1 MLTNSLIRVFGS
13 RNNRVL
19 RRLDHQVKKIN
30 KLGDQMAAMI
40 DDQLRAQLQLF
51 RTRYQKGE
59 DLDSLLVE
67 AFATVREASHRSL
80 RMKHFDVQLIGGMVL
95 HEGNIAEMRTGEG
108 KTLVATLPTYLHAIE
123 EKGTHIVTV
132 NDYLAKRDAAWMG
145 TLYEALG
152 MTVGVIY
159 SQQPMEEKKQ
169 AYQADVTYGTNNEF
183 GFDYLRDNLV
193 MNKEQKVQRE
203 LHYAIVDEVDSIL
216 IDEART
222 PLIISGAKQE
232 DMNIYRQINRL
243 IPALKE
249 QKMAEGDVLVEEG
262 DFIID
267 EKNRNVELSERGH
280 ENIERALISLGLLAE
295 GTSLYDIQ
303 AVHLLHHIQAALK
316 AHHLF
321 KRDVHYLVRDQ
332 DIVIIDEHTG
342 RAMVGRRWSE
352 GIHPAIEAKEN
363 IEIKQESQTLAST
376 TFQNYFRLYDLL
388 AGMTG
393 TADTEAYEFD
403 QIYDLEVIVV
413 PTNKKM
419 IRDDK
424 NDLVF
429 LTRKEKYQAII
440 EDIERC
446 QKEQI
451 PVLVGTASVHA
462 SEELASYLTKKNIL
476 HNVLNAKN
484 HANEA
489 QVIAEAGVPGK
500 VTIATNMAGRGT
512 DIVLGGNL
520 ELEVKDLGDDPPA
533 TKLAELKES
542 WQQQHDLVLKKG
554 GLYVIGSERHE
565 SRRIDNQLRGRCG
578 RQGDPGA
585 TRFYLSMEDDLLR
598 LFASER
604 VSNMMQALGLP
615 EGEAIEHKMVTNAIE
630 RAQRKV
636 EGRNFDIRKQLLEY
650 DDVANNQRQ
659 IIYEQRR
666 HLLEAENMTDV
677 IKHNMQEQVHS
688 AVFSQMADYPED
700 RVKMLIDK
708 VKNGFNYE
716 MTLDSWDPK
725 DSEKIAAELADK
737 VYMAYKDRHSH
748 IEEEVIANVEKQVM
762 LQVLDMLWRQHL
774 QMMDYLRQGIHLRGY
789 AQRNPKEEY
798 KKESY
803 LAFEELLERIKME
816 TTRLLCYLQIKQ
828 DEDKKVALMSQQKM
842 TARHKEVNS
851 FARNS
856 APTTPTGAT
865 GATRARKVTT
875 FTRAEKKI
883 GRNQPCP
890 CGSGKKYKHCHGKV
904 NS

>member
-1 MLTNSLIRVFGS
+1 MLTNTLTRVFGS
-13 RNNRVL
+13 RNSRIL
-19 RRLDHQVKKIN
+19 RRLDHQVRTIN
-30 KLGDQMAAMI
+30 SLADKMASMSDEA
-40 DDQLRAQLQLF
+40 LRLQLAAF
-51 RTRYQKGE
+51 RARHQKGE
-59 DLDSLLVE
+59 DLDSLLPE
-67 AFATVREASHRSL
+67 AFAVVREASDRFLHMR
-80 RMKHFDVQLIGGMVL
+80 HFDVQLIGGMVL

-108 KTLVATLPTYLHAIE
+108 KTLVATLPAYLHAIE
-123 EKGTHIVTV
+123 QKGTHIVTV

-145 TLYEALG
+145 TLYEAVG

-159 SQQPMEEKKQ
+159 SQQPSEEKKQ

-193 MNKEQKVQRE
+193 MNKEQRVQGE

-249 QKMAEGDVLVEEG
+249 QKMAEGDLLVEEG

-280 ENIERALISLGLLAE
+280 DNIEKSLISLGLLEE
-295 GTSLYDIQ
+295 GASLYDIQ
-303 AVHLLHHIQAALK
+303 AIHLLHHIQAALK

-321 KRDVHYLVRDQ
+321 KRDVHYLVRNQ
-332 DIVIIDEHTG
+332 EIVIVDEHTG

-403 QIYDLEVIVV
+403 QIYDLEVVVV

-419 IRDDK
+419 IRDDR

-429 LTRKEKYQAII
+429 LTRKEKYEAVIM
-440 EDIERC
+440 DIERC
-446 QKEQI
+446 KQKRI

-462 SEELASYLTKKNIL
+462 SEELSGYLTKKKIA

-520 ELEVKDLGDDPPA
+520 ELEINNLGDSPSPDE
-533 TKLAELKES
+533 LARLKED
-542 WQQQHDLVLKKG
+542 WQQRHDQVVQNG

-650 DDVANNQRQ
+650 DDVANSQRQ

-666 HLLEAENMTDV
+666 NLLEAEDMTQVIQRNMREEV
-677 IKHNMQEQVHS
+677 HNVVLNHAAE
-688 AVFSQMADYPED
+688 YPEERIRILLD
-700 RVKMLIDK
+700 RIKSD
-708 VKNGFNYE
+708 FNYE
-716 MTLDSWDPK
+716 TTLDSWDDK
-725 DSEKIAAELADK
+725 DSEKIATSLADE
-737 VYMAYKDRHSH
+737 VYADYKDRHSD
-748 IEEEVIANVEKQVM
+748 IEEEVLASIEKQVM

-803 LAFEELLERIKME
+803 VAFEELLERIKAE
-816 TTRLLCYLQIKQ
+816 TSRLLCHLQLKQ
-828 DEDKKVALMSQQKM
+828 DAEKQVALTPQQQM
-842 TARHKEVNS
+842 TARHRELNS
-851 FARNS
+851 FADNS
-856 APTTPTGAT
+856 ATARRPTE
-865 GATRARKVTT
+865 RVTT
-875 FTRAEKKI
+875 FVRSEKKI

-890 CGSGKKYKHCHGKV
+890 CGSGKKYKHCHGKI
-904 NS
+904 NG

>member
-1 MLTNSLIRVFGS
+1 MLDNTLARLFGS
-13 RNNRVL
+13 RNARVL
-19 RRLDHQVKKIN
+19 KRLNRQVKEIN
-30 KLGDQMAAMI
+30 RLEEKVKAMS
-40 DDQLRAQLQLF
+40 DEELQSQLQLF
-51 RTRYQKGE
+51 RTRYKKGE
-59 DLDSLLVE
+59 ELDSLLSE
-67 AFATVREASHRSL
+67 SFAVVRETSHRSL
-80 RMKHFDVQLIGGMVL
+80 EMRHFDVQLIGGIAL

-108 KTLVATLPTYLHAIE
+108 KTLMATLPAYFHSIE

-145 TLYEALG
+145 KLYRALG

-159 SQQPMEEKKQ
+159 GQQPREEKKE

-193 MNKEQKVQRE
+193 LTQEQKMQKD

-222 PLIISGAKQE
+222 PLIISGARQ
-232 DMNIYRQINRL
+232 DDVDIYRQINIL
-243 IPALKE
+243 IPPLKE
-249 QKMAEGDVLVEEG
+249 QKMAEGDTIVEEG
-262 DFIID
+262 DFIVD
-267 EKNRNVELSERGH
+267 EKNRNIELSERGH
-280 ENIERALISLGLLAE
+280 ENVERALISRGLLQKGA
-295 GTSLYDIQ
+295 SLYDLQ
-303 AVHLLHHIQAALK
+303 AIHLLHHIQAALK

-321 KRDVHYLVRDQ
+321 KRDVHYLVRNQ
-332 DIVIIDEHTG
+332 EIVIVDEHTG

-352 GIHPAIEAKEN
+352 GIHPAIEAKESLK
-363 IEIKQESQTLAST
+363 IQQESQTLAST

-403 QIYDLEVIVV
+403 QIYGLEVVV
-413 PTNKKM
+413 IPTDKPM
-419 IRDDK
+419 IREDK

-429 LTRKEKYQAII
+429 LTRKEKYEAIVK
-440 EDIERC
+440 DIEECR
-446 QKEQI
+446 KRNT
-451 PVLVGTASVHA
+451 PVLAGTASVHA
-462 SEELASYLTKKNIL
+462 SEELSDYLNNKRIA

-489 QVIAEAGVPGK
+489 EIIAEAGKPGT

-520 ELEVKDLGDDPPA
+520 EQELKSLGDDPPA
-533 TKLAELKES
+533 EKVKKVKTE
-542 WQQQHDLVLKKG
+542 WMRRHDLVLDNG

-578 RQGDPGA
+578 RQGDPGI

-615 EGEAIEHKMVTNAIE
+615 EGEAIEHRMVTNAIE

-636 EGRNFDIRKQLLEY
+636 EGRNFDMRKQLLEY

-659 IIYEQRR
+659 IIYQQRKE
-666 HLLEAENMTDV
+666 LLEAENMRDV
-677 IKHNMQEQVHS
+677 IANNMKEEVRIAILQNLSNDNEEQNRKALEQQLKTS
-688 AVFSQMADYPED
+688 
-700 RVKMLIDK
+700 
-708 VKNGFNYE
+708 FNYE
-716 MTLDSWDPK
+716 TSLDHWDEKNLESWSD
-725 DSEKIAAELADK
+725 DLANK
-737 VYMAYKDRHSH
+737 VYEAYCTQHSE
-748 IEEEVIANVEKQVM
+748 IDEDALIGLEKQIM

-803 LAFEELLERIKME
+803 LAFEELLGRVKAE
-816 TTRLLCYLQIKQ
+816 TTRVLCHLHIKQ
-828 DEDKKVALMSQQKM
+828 DAPQQVAMKQESHQFD
-842 TARHKEVNS
+842 HKEVNS
-851 FARNS
+851 FQEEA
-856 APTTPTGAT
+856 TTKNQG
-865 GATRARKVTT
+865 T
-875 FTRAEKKI
+875 FVRTERKI
-883 GRNQPCP
+883 GRNEPCP
-890 CGSGKKYKHCHGKV
+890 CGSGKKYKHCHGRV